1 MKKQFL
7 TLLAGS
13 VLLTG
18 CSYLCSDDVEMCPGK
33 KADFTMDSTL
43 FAFDSANL
51 SDAAKTNLNKAAKV
65 LKEDGKS
72 AQVKGYTDNTGPAA
86 YNKGLSEKRAKA
98 VASYLEKEGVCSKKL
113 TVKGYGATDFVAPND
128 TVAGRAKNRRVDIV
142 LQ

>member
-18 CSYLCSDDVEMCPGK
+18 CSYLCSDELGECPYK
-33 KADFTMDSTL
+33 KADYTIDSTL

-51 SDAAKTNLNKAAKV
+51 SDTAKTNLNKAAKV
-65 LKEDGKS
+65 LKEEGKA
-72 AQVKGYTDNTGPAA
+72 AQVNGYTDNTGSAA
-86 YNKGLSEKRAKA
+86 YNKGLSERRAKA

-113 TVKGYGATDFVAPND
+113 TVKGFGATDFVATND
-128 TVAGRAKNRRVDIV
+128 TVAGRAKNRRVDII
-142 LQ
+142 LK